1 MKNGCAAVVKW
12 VFLVSVILSSGA
24 CEKDAGEGGTSTI
37 RGKVYVKNYNG
48 SGQLVG
54 EYYGQAEDV
63 YIIYGDAAFYGDDT
77 KTSYDGTYEFN
88 FLRKGSYTIFA
99 YSKCDTCAAGQEPVF
114 ITTEISKNHSTV
126 ELPDL
131 VIKN

>member
-1 MKNGCAAVVKW
+1 LKNGCAAMKWIFIFSVVI
-12 VFLVSVILSSGA
+12 FCGA

-54 EYYGQAEDV
+54 EYYGQEEHV
-63 YIIYGDAAFYGDDT
+63 YIIYGEATYFGDDV
-77 KTSYDGTYEFN
+77 KTSYDGTYEFD

-99 YSKCDTCAAGQEPVF
+99 YSKCDTCAAGQEPV
-114 ITTEISKNHSTV
+114 IVTTEISKNHSTV